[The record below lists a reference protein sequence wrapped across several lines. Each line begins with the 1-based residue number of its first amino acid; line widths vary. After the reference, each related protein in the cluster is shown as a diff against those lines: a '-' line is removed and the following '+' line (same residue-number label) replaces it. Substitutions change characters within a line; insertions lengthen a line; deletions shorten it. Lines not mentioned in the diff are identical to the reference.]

1 MKKKNLKKN
10 KENKFIKLLKVF
22 TVFLIILT
30 PFMTVFL
37 QACLSKVNFE
47 VEKLKKDVV
56 VQERTNQSLEMK
68 INELASLDNIQIIAA
83 EKGLS
88 YNNSNIKSI
97 NSQNR

>member
-1 MKKKNLKKN
+1 MKKKNKRKN
-10 KENKFIKLLKVF
+10 KENKFVKLLKVF
-22 TVFLIILT
+22 TVFLILLA

-47 VEKLKKDVV
+47 VEKLKKEVL

-68 INELASLDNIQIIAA
+68 INELASLDNIQVIAA

-97 NSQNR
+97 NSQDR